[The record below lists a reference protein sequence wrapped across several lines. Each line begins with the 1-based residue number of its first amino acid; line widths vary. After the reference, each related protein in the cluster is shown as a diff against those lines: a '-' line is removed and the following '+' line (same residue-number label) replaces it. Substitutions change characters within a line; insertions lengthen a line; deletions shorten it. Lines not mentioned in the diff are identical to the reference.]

1 MSNIQKRVTT
11 KDFFNQEKVKQK
23 FEELLGEKSAGFVS
37 SVLQVTANNKA
48 LANAEPSSVY
58 SSAMMGA
65 TLDLPINQNLG
76 FAWIVPYSENFKDAT
91 GQWQKKQVAQFQMG
105 WKGFVQLAQRTGQ
118 YVSINVIEVHES
130 QFKAFNPL
138 TEEIETDFSSKP
150 EGGVVGYCGYFKLI
164 NGFTKTVYWT
174 REEVEAHAKKYSKSF
189 TQKSSP
195 WQQHFDAMAKKTV
208 LKNMLSK
215 WGILSIE
222 MQKAVESD
230 QAVIVEVDDDLQ
242 SATIEVDYIDAPSE
256 EEQPNEVDEATF
268 KQIVEGI
275 TKGTTTLEDVAQY
288 YDISEGQRTE
298 LEKIKVKS
306 K

>member
-1 MSNIQKRVTT
+1 MSNIQKAVST
-11 KDFFNQEKVKQK
+11 KEFFNQEKVKNK
-23 FEELLGEKSAGFVS
+23 FEELLGSKAVGFVS

-58 SSAMMGA
+58 ASAMMAA

-76 FAWIVPYSENFKDAT
+76 FAWIVPYNESFKDST

-118 YVSINVIEVHES
+118 YQSINVIEVFES
-130 QFKAFNPL
+130 QFESFNPL
-138 TEEIETDFSSKP
+138 TEEIKADFTAKP
-150 EGGVVGYCGYFKLI
+150 DGLVVGYCGYFKLI
-164 NGFTKTVYWT
+164 NGFTKTTYWT
-174 REEVEAHAKKYSKSF
+174 REQAEAHGKKYSKSF
-189 TQKSSP
+189 AQNSSP
-195 WQQHFDAMAKKTV
+195 WNQHFDAMAKKTV

-222 MQKAVESD
+222 MQKAQEFD
-230 QAVIVEVDDDLQ
+230 QASI
-242 SATIEVDYIDAPSE
+242 IETEDEELIEANYIDAPSD
-256 EEQPNEVDEATF
+256 EEQPEAVDAETF
-268 KQIVEGI
+268 KQIIEGI

-288 YDISEGQRTE
+288 YELSEDQKEE
-298 LEKIKVKS
+298 LSKIKVK